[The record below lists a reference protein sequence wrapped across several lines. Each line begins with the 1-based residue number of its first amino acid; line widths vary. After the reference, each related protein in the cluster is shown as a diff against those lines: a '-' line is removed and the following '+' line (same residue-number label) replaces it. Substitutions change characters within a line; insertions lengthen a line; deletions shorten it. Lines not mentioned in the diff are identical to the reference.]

1 MQHVRML
8 SLLLALTAAIGYG
21 LSDFVGGLAS
31 RKSHVLHVV
40 LVSYPVSVLLVAVVA
55 PLAGGAAD
63 AAAMAWGAISGVAGG
78 LAVLWFYAAMASGP
92 MSVVSPVTALL
103 SASLPLLL
111 GLVQGEDP
119 GVVAL
124 VGAVLA
130 VGAVVLV
137 SKEERGPVDEAAP
150 AWFTPKVMVLT
161 AGAGTMFALYFGLL
175 DRIQAGTGLWPI
187 FLSRVV
193 ASVTV
198 FVAAAGV
205 RRLRL
210 ARGRPG
216 ALALLAGALDVIA
229 NVTMLY
235 GLQSGMLSL
244 VSVLASLY
252 PAATVLMARL
262 VLGERSGPVQKVGL
276 VVAAVSVALIA
287 GSG

>member
-1 MQHVRML
+1 MRML

-40 LVSYPVSVLLVAVVA
+40 LVSYPVSVVLVAVVA
-55 PLAGGAAD
+55 PLAGGVAD

-92 MSVVSPVTALL
+92 MSVVSPVAALL

-111 GLVQGEDP
+111 GLVQGEEP

-175 DRIQAGTGLWPI
+175 DRVEAGTGLWPI
-187 FLSRVV
+187 VLSRVV

-198 FVAAAGV
+198 FAAAAGV

-216 ALALLAGALDVIA
+216 ALALMAGALDVIA

-235 GLQSGMLSL
+235 GLQTGMLSL
-244 VSVLASLY
+244 VSVLVSLY

-262 VLGERSGPVQKVGL
+262 VLGERSGPVRKVGL